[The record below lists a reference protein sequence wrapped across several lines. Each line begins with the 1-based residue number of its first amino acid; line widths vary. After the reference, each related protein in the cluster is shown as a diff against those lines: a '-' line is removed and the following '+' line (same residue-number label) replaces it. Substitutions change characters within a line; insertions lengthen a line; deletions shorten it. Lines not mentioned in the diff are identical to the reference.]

1 MKKILCGISVFLCL
15 SCAVPGAASETTRG
29 HLILNGGGSKPDA
42 VMEKFVELAGGPDA
56 LIVVFPTASEL
67 LDTGDYYRELFA
79 EYGCSNVKIAEVRS
93 KEQAANDEIAEMVA
107 GAAGIFFAGGDQRRI
122 TETLLRTPA
131 GAAVAEAFS
140 KGAVVGGTSAG
151 TACQSRSHDHGK
163 RRFHRSDRR

>member
-1 MKKILCGISVFLCL
+1 
-15 SCAVPGAASETTRG
+15 
-29 HLILNGGGSKPDA
+29 
-42 VMEKFVELAGGPDA
+42 MEKFVELAGGPDA

-122 TETLLRTPA
+122 TERCSGRRPA
-131 GAAVAEAFS
+131 PP
-140 KGAVVGGTSAG
+140 
-151 TACQSRSHDHGK
+151 
-163 RRFHRSDRR
+163 